1 MAICQKCGFVF
12 VGLGHDNSPMQNIH
26 TGQWICV
33 GCYLKLDPVDREKYV
48 LI

>member
-1 MAICQKCGFVF
+1 MPICIKCGFVF
-12 VGLGHDNSPMQNIH
+12 FGLNTVMQNSE

-48 LI
+48 SI